1 VVAPDKKNL
10 LHFQNKR
17 YIGIFMSQSDR
28 ERERARARARASA
41 RKRKVKTK
49 TKRKRKIK
57 IKTKIKRK
65 RKRERKKCAGEFIS
79 KPPGQNENS
88 VNYSVQERVV

>member
-1 VVAPDKKNL
+1 VVAPDKK
-10 LHFQNKR
+10 
-17 YIGIFMSQSDR
+17 IIFCTFRIRGTLVFLCPKVR

-49 TKRKRKIK
+49 TKTKRKIK
-57 IKTKIKRK
+57 IKTKIKIK
-65 RKRERKKCAGEFIS
+65 RKREKKKCAGEFIS